1 MTQGNAKAAPPPG
14 MLLAALAL
22 LAGAVV
28 GAVMAVN
35 HSSTM
40 NLILGI
46 IIFACG
52 AFLGV
57 IFLYAWFKVR
67 KQS

>member
-1 MTQGNAKAAPPPG
+1 MTRDNAKAAPPPG
-14 MLLAALAL
+14 MLLATLVL
-22 LAGAVV
+22 LAGAAI

-35 HSSTM
+35 HSST
-40 NLILGI
+40 LYLVLGVLLFIL
-46 IIFACG
+46 C

-57 IFLYAWFKVR
+57 IFLYAWFKGR

>member
-1 MTQGNAKAAPPPG
+1 MTQDKAKAAPPPG

-22 LAGAVV
+22 LAGAVA
-28 GAVMAVN
+28 GAVMAFN
-35 HSSTM
+35 HGSAM

-46 IIFACG
+46 VIFACG

-57 IFLYAWFKVR
+57 VFLYAWFKGR
-67 KQS
+67 KNR